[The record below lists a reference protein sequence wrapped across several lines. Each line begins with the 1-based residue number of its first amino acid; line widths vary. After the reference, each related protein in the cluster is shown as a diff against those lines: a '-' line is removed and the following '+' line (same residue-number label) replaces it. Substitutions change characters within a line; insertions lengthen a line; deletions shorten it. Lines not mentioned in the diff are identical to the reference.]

1 MRLLAAILASTA
13 MLPAGVATLSWAFE
27 CNRAVLAKPHIV
39 DIAKAAPGSQCPAS
53 ESSGSWGARHDRVK
67 LCCQGKK
74 NILYI
79 DHVRG
84 IDGVNLSWPAGTKT
98 QLVLHF
104 RGFAM
109 LERLALMAGDQTF
122 ETSLRDLKKLPG
134 NGKSGRATGEVF
146 KLLRDGSSPKGG
158 EIVVL
163 VDQNITA
170 GDKNN
175 ARGTAKDS
183 TASGL
188 DNNER
193 QLQVSWIDAYR

>member
-1 MRLLAAILASTA
+1 
-13 MLPAGVATLSWAFE
+13 
-27 CNRAVLAKPHIV
+27 
-39 DIAKAAPGSQCPAS
+39 
-53 ESSGSWGARHDRVK
+53 
-67 LCCQGKK
+67 
-74 NILYI
+74 
-79 DHVRG
+79 
-84 IDGVNLSWPAGTKT
+84 
-98 QLVLHF
+98 
-104 RGFAM
+104 M
-109 LERLALMAGDQTF
+109 LERLALTAGDQTF
-122 ETSLRDLKKLPG
+122 ETSLRDLKNLPG